1 MKQRIDTLELFTGW
15 QVQNKW
21 KLSDPVTGD
30 LIAAFKEDSECCQRQ
45 CCKNARA
52 FKAAS
57 QGNVLFKMDRP
68 FHCQCICC
76 ADACDGFC
84 GQELTTLTSN
94 NLVISRAVQESDCAC
109 PCWLDWKLAIYSD
122 RLEHI
127 WYSDVKKVLF
137 LEKSKPVHIS
147 RLSTCHKKSTGW
159 FGISGKNHLNHP
171 PGFFKNVF
179 LNNNMFLSKKLRF
192 FRKKS
197 RIFGKKK
204 FVFRMF
210 CEFFPRG

>member
-1 MKQRIDTLELFTGW
+1 MILGQFCVKKRNFRSFSSIFITFLQNHPVHPGLEHLQGLDSIFMKQRIDTLELFTGW

-52 FKAAS
+52 FKADISDS

-84 GQELTTLTSN
+84 GQQITTLTSN

-109 PCWLDWKLAIYSD
+109 PCWLDWKLAIY
-122 RLEHI
+122 RL
-127 WYSDVKKVLF
+127 V
-137 LEKSKPVHIS
+137 
-147 RLSTCHKKSTGW
+147 
-159 FGISGKNHLNHP
+159 
-171 PGFFKNVF
+171 FKNVIF
-179 LNNNMFLSKKLRF
+179 SLPRQYFG
-192 FRKKS
+192 S
-197 RIFGKKK
+197 RDK
-204 FVFRMF
+204 F
-210 CEFFPRG
+210 